1 MKSDILAKRRRVLQG
16 AGVGGMALLAGC
28 SSLGSDDDAGDD
40 TGDNENG
47 NETDGNGEATPEELD
62 IPEGDERSVGIIA
75 APDQEALQEIELQA
89 QALQQELQEGEITEE
104 EFQEEQQA
112 LIEEQQRITQQAVD
126 TIVATIEDQTDIT
139 IDEQVE
145 FGVQATGL
153 PVQFIDLLQADSVE
167 GLVSVELLDEPDDPE
182 DQVP

>member
-1 MKSDILAKRRRVLQG
+1 MESDILAKRRRVLQG
-16 AGVGGMALLAGC
+16 AGVGGMTLLAGC
-28 SSLGSDDDAGDD
+28 TSLGSDDDAGDD
-40 TGDNENG
+40 TGDNGNG

-62 IPEGDERSVGIIA
+62 IPEEDERSVGIIA
-75 APDQEALQEIELQA
+75 APDQEELQEIELQA
-89 QALQQELQEGEITEE
+89 QALQQELQEGEISEE
-104 EFQEEQQA
+104 EFQEEQEA
-112 LIEEQQRITQQAVD
+112 LMEEQQRITQQAVD

-182 DQVP
+182 DEIP